1 VKKYRSGLDG
11 RPARLES
18 EFNEANPIE
27 RPAAPETDAPKRK
40 VKASPGRT
48 ARLTQRIQEIICEVI
63 AKGNYQRVA
72 AQAAGISEET
82 LQKWRQRGRRG
93 IEPYATLERAIEQTD
108 RDCESALV
116 AKVIAA
122 TSADWR
128 AAALMLERK
137 YPERWSRW
145 RERAAFESPSGDG
158 VSFQINITFG
168 GGDDIHA
175 TSAGSPHPRSM
186 SRHDATKTP
195 TRPELKAAKGRTGCF
210 PRDGARL

>member
-1 VKKYRSGLDG
+1 VKKYRSGVDG
-11 RPARLES
+11 RQHRLEY

-27 RPAAPETDAPKRK
+27 PAAPETDAPKRK
-40 VKASPGRT
+40 VKAGPGR
-48 ARLTQRIQEIICEVI
+48 AVGLTPRVQEIVCEVI
-63 AKGNYQRVA
+63 AAGNNQKVA

-93 IEPYATLERAIEQTD
+93 VEPYASLERAIEQAD

-116 AKVIAA
+116 AKVMAA

-145 RERAAFESPSGDG
+145 RERAAFESASGDG
-158 VSFQINITFG
+158 VSFQIIINLG
-168 GGDDIHA
+168 GRDDIHA
-175 TSAGSPHPRSM
+175 TLHGVSAPAI
-186 SRHDATKTP
+186 DVTP
-195 TRPELKAAKGRTGCF
+195 
-210 PRDGARL
+210 PRDKDPDPSLN